1 MLLSHSKTHMN
12 LGQILLLSM
21 VMCFSCL
28 AYSEVATATDET
40 AEAVVLGKIV
50 QQQHP
55 QNANP
60 IPDLANSRQPTSS
73 TQQAP
78 IETPVQ
84 QPQIANDMA
93 EGESIRALPT
103 LNQPVVDQANLL
115 TAAEKQQISQ
125 RILNLHQQAKA
136 QIGVVIVPTTGQED
150 IFDFAMRVA
159 EQWQLGSAKQDNGV
173 LMAIAVND
181 RRIQILT
188 GYGLEGVLPDI
199 VVSRIINQRITP
211 YFKQAQYAQG
221 IDAGL
226 AEIERILNLD
236 PEVAAQ
242 AAQELK
248 QRQEQ
253 ALQEQQAREKTLSSA
268 LFILIAGV
276 IGSLI
281 VGKRL
286 SASTAAVAGTVAG
299 LVNGVGLITSLM
311 IGAGIFFLLITAIAQ
326 TIFQIFLSS
335 AGRGGGRGGGFGGG
349 GLGGGGYSGGGGGF
363 GGGGASGSW

>member
-1 MLLSHSKTHMN
+1 M
-12 LGQILLLSM
+12 
-21 VMCFSCL
+21 

-55 QNANP
+55 QSANP

-78 IETPVQ
+78 VETPVQ

-253 ALQEQQAREKTLSSA
+253 ALQEQQAREKTLSTA

-276 IGSLI
+276 IGSSDCWKTL
-281 VGKRL
+281 KCFNRCR
-286 SASTAAVAGTVAG
+286 
-299 LVNGVGLITSLM
+299 
-311 IGAGIFFLLITAIAQ
+311 
-326 TIFQIFLSS
+326 
-335 AGRGGGRGGGFGGG
+335 GRYGGRFGQWCRLNHQFNDWRGNF
-349 GLGGGGYSGGGGGF
+349 LFTHHCDCTDHFPNFLVLCRAWRRTWWRWWRRF
-363 GGGGASGSW
+363 GWRWL

>member
-1 MLLSHSKTHMN
+1 MA
-12 LGQILLLSM
+12 

-253 ALQEQQAREKTLSSA
+253 ALQEQQAREKTLSSC
-268 LFILIAGV
+268 FIYFNCRGNWLTDCRKT
-276 IGSLI
+276 L
-281 VGKRL
+281 KCFNRCR
-286 SASTAAVAGTVAG
+286 
-299 LVNGVGLITSLM
+299 
-311 IGAGIFFLLITAIAQ
+311 
-326 TIFQIFLSS
+326 
-335 AGRGGGRGGGFGGG
+335 GR
-349 GLGGGGYSGGGGGF
+349 YSGRF
-363 GGGGASGSW
+363 GQWCRLNHQFNDWRGNFLFTHHCHCTDHFPNFLVLCRAWWRTWRWRFWWWRRL